1 MYFRHIPSANW
12 GYSGCLWHLSLGVL
26 LVGESQL
33 SRNGTCI
40 WYSSDYLLQTIAGQH
55 FPGSSIMTVHA
66 TIGERAVCY
75 RMPGWI
81 ILIASIRRM
90 AKIRLA
96 AAVVKIA
103 LELLAAQMWSTCL
116 IVALISAVHLWGEAK
131 LNQNYIR
138 GRCGTRHT
146 SG

>member
-1 MYFRHIPSANW
+1 
-12 GYSGCLWHLSLGVL
+12 
-26 LVGESQL
+26 
-33 SRNGTCI
+33 
-40 WYSSDYLLQTIAGQH
+40 
-55 FPGSSIMTVHA
+55 MTVHA